1 MLLHHSSNSGLF
13 MDPLVGYV
21 KIIMYLYIVKG
32 NILPNTETKW
42 KTKYLIKKSNFLKLY
57 SCKFALL
64 NIPINFFLHF
74 CDNSSC
80 LCSEF

>member
-42 KTKYLIKKSNFLKLY
+42 KTKYLIKVQFFETVFMQICTLEY
-57 SCKFALL
+57 ST
-64 NIPINFFLHF
+64 
-74 CDNSSC
+74 
-80 LCSEF
+80 